1 MNCIKSIIAICVLSL
16 IAYSNIEAQTVIT
29 NSKSDKEMKRTGS
42 KSFIYGDETPWE
54 NAGEGI
60 TRQILGY
67 DGQLMMVKVIFEKGA
82 VGTMHSHYQSQCTYV
97 ASGKFEFT
105 INGETKIVKEGDCLF
120 KTPDLIHGCVCIE
133 PGILIDTFSPMR
145 QDFLKK

>member
-1 MNCIKSIIAICVLSL
+1 MNRIYLFTFFSCLLFILN
-16 IAYSNIEAQTVIT
+16 SNILAQTPIT
-29 NSKSDKEMKRTGS
+29 NSKKNNDMKRTGS
-42 KSFIYGDETPWE
+42 ETFIISDNTPWE
-54 NAGEGI
+54 KAGEGI

-67 DGQLMMVKVIFEKGA
+67 DGQLMMVKVKFEKGA
-82 VGTMHSHYQSQCTYV
+82 IGTMHSHYQSQCTYV

-120 KTPDLIHGCVCIE
+120 KTPDIIHGCVCIE

-145 QDFLKK
+145 HDFLKK